1 MARGNP
7 LVLPTVLIALLAAAA
22 ACLYLGRRL
31 RTAQAE
37 TAAARLQAEALQA
50 RLSAA
55 TLGSFDLSDKAAGA
69 SPGLAASL
77 GVESDG
83 PLGLPAL
90 LAAFDDQGRRELE
103 SALESLEQEGQDF
116 GLRLQT
122 KSDSAV
128 IAVMGTRLPGVA
140 PDGGEGDFL
149 WFQDQSELV
158 GRLDR
163 SEMKRALREALLN
176 ALPIPVWLR
185 DAQLHLTYCNEAYAR
200 AVDRDRGAAVDQNVE
215 LLDQAQGAAAQA
227 LARQARESGISV
239 TERHHAVIGGE
250 RRLMAVEERPFGA
263 DGLVGLAI
271 DRTDVEELETELSRH
286 IDAHNEVLDNL
297 ASGIAILSQDMHV
310 IFYNGAY
317 ARMFSLDEDFLATQP
332 HLSDLHEALRERR
345 QIPEFADFPKFKQD
359 RLRTLQTLIEPL
371 EELQHLP
378 DGTTIR
384 TVVAPHPFGGVLVIC
399 EDVTDRLA
407 LERSYNTLIAVRQ
420 ETLDNL
426 FEGVA
431 VFGSDGRLKL
441 HNPAYARIWNL
452 PAESLQNE
460 LHVRDLLPQLRS
472 FYSVSDEDWPETEER
487 LAVQVTEAE
496 PRNGRLERADKMVL
510 DWAQVPLPDG
520 ASLFTYF
527 DVTDSTRVERALRER
542 AEALETTDRL
552 KSEFIANVS
561 YELRTPLN
569 AIIGFAEILEKQLFG
584 ELNDRQL
591 EYAHAIV
598 ESSERLIS
606 LINDILD
613 LATIEAGYLQLELES
628 VDIREL
634 LNSIFTLG
642 HERARSRGLELVLD
656 CPPKVGEVTADP
668 RRLKQALFNL
678 LSNAFKFTPEG
689 GSVTVAAARENGELL
704 LSVADTGVGIA
715 KEDRNQVF
723 DKFSRATSN
732 PRQSGAG
739 LGLSLVR
746 SLVELHGGRVDLTS
760 ELDRGTKVTCR
771 IPVKPPMLSVEG
783 ARRAVVES
791 D

>member
-1 MARGNP
+1 M
-7 LVLPTVLIALLAAAA
+7 LPTALIALLIAAGV
-22 ACLYLGRRL
+22 CLYLGRRL
-31 RTAQAE
+31 
-37 TAAARLQAEALQA
+37 AALQAEAGAVRQRAAIAEA
-50 RLSAA
+50 RLAAA

-69 SPGLAASL
+69 SPGLIPGL
-77 GVESDG
+77 GLTG
-83 PLGLPAL
+83 GTAGAPAPLGLDAVLAL
-90 LAAFDDQGRRELE
+90 FADSDRQSLTAAIE
-103 SALESLEQEGQDF
+103 ALERDGDGFRLV
-116 GLRLQT
+116 LRPKQGPAAVSVSGARL
-122 KSDSAV
+122 DGPAEAVDRSA
-128 IAVMGTRLPGVA
+128 
-140 PDGGEGDFL
+140 FL
-149 WFQDQSELV
+149 WFQDVSEEV
-158 GRLDR
+158 TRFER
-163 SEMKRALREALLN
+163 AEAECALREALLD
-176 ALPIPVWLR
+176 ALPVPVWLR
-185 DAQLHLTYCNEAYAR
+185 DEAFRLSYCNAAYAG
-200 AVDRDRGAAVDQNVE
+200 AVDRERESAVADSVE
-215 LLDQAQGAAAQA
+215 LLDQAQGEPGQA
-227 LARQARESGISV
+227 LARQAREAGTAV
-239 TERHHAVIGGE
+239 TASHHAVVDGQ
-250 RRLMAVEERPFGA
+250 RRLMAVEERPFG
-263 DGLVGLAI
+263 DEGLVGLAI
-271 DRTDVEELETELSRH
+271 DRTDVEELQSELSRH
-286 IDAHNEVLDNL
+286 IDAHSEVLDNL
-297 ASGIAILSQDMHV
+297 ASGIAIFGQDMRLK
-310 IFYNGAY
+310 FYNGAY
-317 ARMFSLDEDFLATQP
+317 ARMFHLDEDFLATEP
-332 HLSDLHEALRERR
+332 HLNDVHEALRERR
-345 QIPEFADFPKFKQD
+345 QIPEYADFPKFKKE
-359 RLRTLQTLIEPL
+359 RLRAFQTLIAPL

-378 DGTTIR
+378 DGSTIR
-384 TVVAPHPFGGVLVIC
+384 MVVAPHPFGGVLSIC

-441 HNPAYARIWNL
+441 HNPAFARIWEL

-460 LHVRDLLPQLRS
+460 PHVRDLLPQLRR
-472 FYSVSDEDWPETEER
+472 FYPIDEESWPEAEER
-487 LAVQVTEAE
+487 MAVQVTEAE
-496 PRNGRLERADKMVL
+496 PRSGRFERSDGMVL
-510 DWAQVPLPDG
+510 EWSQVPLPDG

-591 EYAHAIV
+591 DYARAIV

-628 VDIREL
+628 IDVREL

-656 CPPKVGEVTADP
+656 CEVDVGAVVADP

-704 LSVADTGVGIA
+704 LSVTDTGVGIPV
-715 KEDRNQVF
+715 EEHGRVF
-723 DKFSRATSN
+723 DKFIRGPGN
-732 PRQSGAG
+732 PRQAGAG

-746 SLVELHGGRVDLTS
+746 SLIELHGGRIELTS

-771 IPVKPPMLSVEG
+771 IPVEPPLL
-783 ARRAVVES
+783 AVPTPAEVQEA
-791 D
+791 